1 MKDLGEKMTDQT
13 SAQEKQTDNAP
24 LVERAREALA
34 QITPEGAERDIVSAE
49 QLQSLRVEGDQAY
62 LTLSFKE
69 PLSRDARHAIEDRA
83 YDALVAL
90 EGIEDVEIEVEV
102 PESALPS
109 ASSARPEPG
118 LSQWGGGGSA
128 APAAEQPAVGAQ
140 APKGISQ
147 VKHLIAVGS
156 GKGGVGKST
165 VAANLALSLKEM
177 GARVGLCDIDMYGP
191 SAPIL
196 FGVTGAKVKTDADK
210 KRFVPI
216 EGYGVKVMS
225 IGFLIDEETPVIW
238 RGPIVGS
245 IVKQFLEDTA
255 WGELDYL
262 IIDLPPGTGDAQLTL
277 TQSAS
282 ITGALMVTT
291 PSELSVADAIKGMQM
306 FRKVDIPILGV
317 VENMSYYVC
326 GECGHESTPF
336 NQGGTERMCVN
347 FGTQVISRLPL
358 DDKTQ
363 RGGDEGRPVVVSDPE
378 GAQAKAFHALAQ
390 EVAQKLPFKAET
402 TTEKAKG
409 LLSSLFKR

>member
-1 MKDLGEKMTDQT
+1 MADSTPPQPSQPEP
-13 SAQEKQTDNAP
+13 SALLNA
-24 LVERAREALA
+24 VRERLSGFKHPRL
-34 QITPEGAERDIVSAE
+34 EGDIISTECV
-49 QLQSLRVEGDQAY
+49 QDLRVEGDQVY
-62 LTLSFKE
+62 LTLTFTE
-69 PLSRDARHAIEDRA
+69 ALPRDERHALEDSV
-83 YDALVAL
+83 YDALVEL
-90 EGIEDVEIEVEV
+90 EGVDDVELEVAV
-102 PESALPS
+102 PESGS
-109 ASSARPEPG
+109 APAAQREPG
-118 LSQWGGGGSA
+118 LSTYGGGATSEERTSGAPA
-128 APAAEQPAVGAQ
+128 APAA
-140 APKGISQ
+140 PKGVSQ

-165 VAANLALSLKEM
+165 VAANLALSLKAM

-196 FGVTGAKVKTDADK
+196 FGVAGAKVKTDADK
-210 KRFVPI
+210 KRFVPV
-216 EGYGVKVMS
+216 EAYGVKVMS

-326 GECGHESTPF
+326 GSCGHESNPF

-347 FGTQVISRLPL
+347 FGTQVIARLPL
-358 DDKTQ
+358 DDQTQ
-363 RGGDEGRPVVVSDPE
+363 RGGDEGRPVAEAAPE
-378 GAQAKAFHALAQ
+378 SAQAKAFMELAR
-390 EVAQKLPFKAET
+390 EVSQKLPFGEAPQAE
-402 TTEKAKG
+402 KKG
-409 LLSSLFKR
+409 LLASLFKR

>member
-1 MKDLGEKMTDQT
+1 MTDT
-13 SAQEKQTDNAP
+13 KTAQSQNSSHELIDQ
-24 LVERAREALA
+24 ARTLLA
-34 QITPEGAERDIVSAE
+34 QIPHPNQEGNVISTGCVDD
-49 QLQSLRVEGDQAY
+49 LRIEGDQVF
-62 LTLSFKE
+62 LTLSFKDAL
-69 PLSRDARHAIEDRA
+69 PRDVRHELEDKI
-83 YDALVAL
+83 YDALVSL
-90 EGIEDVEIEVEV
+90 EGVDDVEIEVEV
-102 PESALPS
+102 PNHSTPS
-109 ASSARPEPG
+109 ASSTAVEPG
-118 LSQWGGGGSA
+118 LTQYGSA
-128 APAAEQPAVGAQ
+128 SSSKSSENEALNMGAP
-140 APKGISQ
+140 APKGISE

-210 KRFVPI
+210 KRFVPV
-216 EGYGVKVMS
+216 EAYGIKVMS

-291 PSELSVADAIKGMQM
+291 PSELSVSDAIKGMQM

-326 GECGHESTPF
+326 GACGHESTPF

-347 FGTQVISRLPL
+347 FGTQVIARLPL
-358 DDKTQ
+358 HDETQ
-363 RGGDEGRPVVVSDPE
+363 RGGDEGRPVVISHPE
-378 GAQAKAFHALAQ
+378 SAQTKAFHELAG
-390 EVAQKLPFKAET
+390 EIAQKLPFKQEAT
-402 TTEKAKG
+402 PEKVKG
-409 LLSSLFKR
+409 LLSSIFKR